1 MYQIDASRALRLARS
16 ETLRRVRISVGRTVF
31 ALGCTSL
38 LTDVS
43 SEMVSTVL
51 PLYLVLHLGLTPLQ
65 FGLVDG
71 IYQGVTAL
79 VRLIGGV
86 AADRWHRYKEV
97 AAAGYG
103 LSAVCKIG
111 LIAAGAA
118 WPVLA
123 GIVALDRVGKGI
135 RTAPRD
141 ALISLSTTPANLGVA
156 FGVHRAF
163 DSAGALLGPLVAL
176 ALLARQPDRFDLVF
190 VVSFGF
196 AIVGLAVLLLYVETP
211 ASSGNRA
218 MPAPGPYGPPPPP
231 PEATYGRQLASLTM
245 AAGLLSLAT
254 VSDAFIYL
262 MVQRQ
267 ARFNP
272 ALFPLMYVG
281 TASAF
286 LLLAVP
292 AGRFADR
299 IGRRVTLLGGHVLL
313 LLVYLVAA
321 RPDQGLVTA
330 VTCVLLL
337 GGYYAMT
344 DGILMALASAMCPPA
359 RRASGMAVVTTV
371 TSGARF
377 VAPILFG
384 AAWTVYDATSALYLF
399 AGALVGA
406 VLCAALIL
414 RATCG
419 ESDVR

>member
-1 MYQIDASRALRLARS
+1 MYQIDASPAFRLARF
-16 ETLRRVRISVGRTVF
+16 ETLRRVRMGVGRAVF

-51 PLYLVLHLGLTPLQ
+51 PLYLVVHLGLTPLQ

-111 LIAAGAA
+111 LGAAGAA

-156 FGVHRAF
+156 FGVHRAL

-176 ALLARQPDRFDLVF
+176 GLLARQPDRFDLVF
-190 VVSFGF
+190 VVSFAF
-196 AIVGLAVLLLYVETP
+196 AIVGLAVLLLFVETP
-211 ASSGNRA
+211 APSGNRA
-218 MPAPGPYGPPPPP
+218 MAAPASYGPMMPR
-231 PEATYGRQLASLTM
+231 EATYGRQLAGLTM

-267 ARFNP
+267 GGFNP

-281 TASAF
+281 TAGAF

-292 AGRFADR
+292 AGRLADR
-299 IGRRVTLLGGHVLL
+299 IGRRVTLLAGHGLL

-321 RPDQGLVTA
+321 RQDQGLVTA

-359 RRASGMAVVTTV
+359 RRASGMAVVTTM

-384 AAWTVYDATSALYLF
+384 AVWTVYDATSASYLF
-399 AGALVGA
+399 AGALVVA

-419 ESDVR
+419 ESDIG